1 MSRAGLALAIGG
13 ALLLALGL
21 RLPQLDRRPMHQD
34 EAVHAIKFQEL
45 WETGRYVYDPSDF
58 HGPTIYYAALPIA
71 WLSGVRSFAET
82 SEWTFRLVTVIFG
95 VGLILLLP
103 LAADGLG
110 RAATAWAALLTAVS
124 PACAYYSRYF
134 IQETP
139 LVFFTFA
146 AIACGWRFLR
156 SGRAAWAVAAGLS
169 VGLVHATKETC
180 VLALGAAAT
189 AIVLTGWLRRG
200 GDRDAALLAGL
211 RGGPRRVASAFAV
224 AALTAIVVSAALL
237 SGFGANW
244 PGALDA
250 YRAYGHYLERSD
262 GAGLHNH
269 AWYYYFQLLLYTHR
283 APGPV
288 WSEALIVALAVVGG
302 AVTLRRRR
310 EASVEA
316 AFGLFILIYTVLL
329 TAAYCAIAYKTPWCA
344 LGFLHGMILLAG
356 IGASAL
362 VTGLR
367 PRQALPWSA
376 RGVAL
381 PRVVVAAGL
390 LAAAA
395 QLGWQAW
402 RSNTRF
408 AADNRNPYV
417 YAHPVQGAIDLAD
430 YVEALSAHHPDGRNM
445 LVMICTSEYWPLPWY
460 LRRMSRVGYFEPP
473 PAAAGAPVVVSCVEP
488 AERQPAL
495 RGAVHTSYY
504 GLRPDVVLAV
514 HVDDALWRR
523 FANPATSSAP
533 VVTRPAAEGA
543 P

>member
-13 ALLLALGL
+13 ATLLALGL

-45 WETGRYVYDPSDF
+45 WETGRYVYDPRDF

-71 WLSGVRSFAET
+71 WLSGVRTFAET

-103 LAADGLG
+103 LVADGLG
-110 RAATAWAALLTAVS
+110 RTAAAWAALLTAVS
-124 PACAYYSRYF
+124 PALAFYSRYY

-156 SGRAAWAVAAGLS
+156 SGRAAWAIAAGAS
-169 VGLVHATKETC
+169 VGLMHATKETC
-180 VLALGAAAT
+180 VLALGAAAG
-189 AIVLTGWLRRG
+189 AIVLTGWLRREA
-200 GDRDAALLAGL
+200 GDRDMGRFAALCGEPKRTSSVLAL
-211 RGGPRRVASAFAV
+211 
-224 AALTAIVVSAALL
+224 AALAAIATSASFL
-237 SGFGANW
+237 SGFGTNW
-244 PGALDA
+244 GGALDG

-269 AWYYYFQLLLYTHR
+269 PWYYYFQLLLYTHR

-288 WSEALIVALAVVGG
+288 WSEALILLLALVGSAAVVRN
-302 AVTLRRRR
+302 RR
-310 EASVEA
+310 AATPAA
-316 AFGLFILIYTVLL
+316 AFGLFVLIHTLLL
-329 TAAYCAIAYKTPWCA
+329 TLAYCVIAYKTPWCA
-344 LGFLHGMILLAG
+344 LGFLHGMVLLAG
-356 IGASAL
+356 VGAAAL
-362 VTGLR
+362 TKPFPSGEETAGGRLR
-367 PRQALPWSA
+367 PA
-376 RGVAL
+376 RAIASLVL
-381 PRVVVAAGL
+381 VVG
-390 LAAAA
+390 AA

-402 RSNTRF
+402 RSSTRF

-417 YAHPVQGAIDLAD
+417 YAHPVTGAVDLAN
-430 YVEALSAHHPDGRNM
+430 YVEALSAYHPDGRNM
-445 LVMICTSEYWPLPWY
+445 LVMICTSEYWPLPWC
-460 LRRMSRVGYFEPP
+460 LRRMTRVGYFEPP
-473 PAAAGAPVVVSCVEP
+473 PAAADAPVVITCVEP
-488 AERQPAL
+488 AEPQPAL
-495 RGAVHTSYY
+495 RGAMHTSYY

-523 FANPATSSAP
+523 FANPAPSSSAP
-533 VVTRPAAEGA
+533 AATLPSTGGA